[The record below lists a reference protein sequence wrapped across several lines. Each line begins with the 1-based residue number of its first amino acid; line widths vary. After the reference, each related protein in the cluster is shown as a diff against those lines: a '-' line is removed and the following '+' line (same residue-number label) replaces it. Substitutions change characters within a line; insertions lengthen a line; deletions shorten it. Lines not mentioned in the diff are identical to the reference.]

1 MSTSTPTRQGR
12 GFVVSGGAVNH
23 DALLTVT
30 QAATLARVSKQ
41 LVNWWRTSGRIR
53 AVKRNGV
60 WRYRLGDVL
69 QVECETRNAPQS
81 HRAA

>member
-1 MSTSTPTRQGR
+1 M
-12 GFVVSGGAVNH
+12 SGGALDQ

-30 QAATLARVSKQ
+30 QAASLAQVSKQ
-41 LVNWWRTSGRIR
+41 LVNWWRTSGRL
-53 AVKRNGV
+53 AGVKAGGV

-69 QVECETRNAPQS
+69 AVERDTRRSPQS

>member
-1 MSTSTPTRQGR
+1 
-12 GFVVSGGAVNH
+12 VNH

-30 QAATLARVSKQ
+30 EAAALARVSKQ
-41 LVNWWRTSGRIR
+41 LVNWWRTSGRI
-53 AVKRNGV
+53 AAEQRNGV

-69 QVECETRNAPQS
+69 KVESETRRKPQS

>member
-1 MSTSTPTRQGR
+1 M
-12 GFVVSGGAVNH
+12 NH

-30 QAATLARVSKQ
+30 EAAQLARVSKQ
-41 LVNWWRTSGRIR
+41 LVNWWRTSGRIP
-53 AVKRNGV
+53 ATKRNGV

-69 QVECETRNAPQS
+69 QVEKQTRQAPQS

>member
-1 MSTSTPTRQGR
+1 MNR
-12 GFVVSGGAVNH
+12 

-30 QAATLARVSKQ
+30 QAAQLARVSKQ
-41 LVNWWRTSGRIR
+41 LVNWWRTSGRIPATQR
-53 AVKRNGV
+53 AGV

-69 QVECETRNAPQS
+69 TVESETRNAPQS